1 MLGRFSFIWFLFF
14 RYYFRLWSDN
24 WIEVDS
30 LPSMFVG
37 YFRFE
42 LEGNPRIGY
51 FRLLEGHQFYSV
63 WLFSSV
69 AKVTDRND
77 PAYVVDKPQLRYVP
91 ELLLECFRTYA
102 TDFIPPPIY
111 SIPFIRPFIFTL
123 PICRSSIC
131 PLPICLVSFYLLSL
145 YPQALKYSCFHFY
158 W

>member
-1 MLGRFSFIWFLFF
+1 
-14 RYYFRLWSDN
+14 
-24 WIEVDS
+24 
-30 LPSMFVG
+30 MFVG

-42 LEGNPRIGY
+42 LEGNPRIVY

-102 TDFIPPPIY
+102 IDFNTPRWPIY
-111 SIPFIRPFIFTL
+111 VIHSSYFVHESVIFRQGYFPSKIRLWSLT
-123 PICRSSIC
+123 
-131 PLPICLVSFYLLSL
+131 SL
-145 YPQALKYSCFHFY
+145 YLSTEVISLCRL
-158 W
+158 WISR